1 MLWTLKASYFYYAHG
16 PLARIETGQH
26 NIQGTD
32 YFYTLQGWIKGV
44 NSIGLTYTWQDPGK
58 DAAGQSTF
66 NKDEYAYAL
75 NYYEGDYEARIG
87 NGLLGKC
94 FWFNEMYNNQFSGYK
109 DAVGGVEYN
118 RESLYNGN
126 IAAMATSIRHFG
138 ELQSTQSMNYR
149 YDQLHRIAAAH
160 ASKWEGIWTTVEGSY
175 NTSYAYDGN
184 GNIQNLYRNNLEA
197 TTIDELYYHYD
208 PVKKNRLDVVK
219 DGGTAEGLNNANPY
233 EYKYDQIGN
242 LTQNLEDGIEDI
254 KWNIYG
260 KVEKVSKTNGTLIS
274 YRYDGTGNRILKEV
288 RTTTTVHTNL
298 YLRDASGNVM
308 AIYEDT
314 KPINSPTTNITLKE
328 IPIYGSSRLG
338 QYRPKTDAKKTALG
352 QRIYEFS
359 NHLGNVLVTLTD
371 NKVPQTDGTYESVV
385 VSASD
390 YYPFGMAMSERTYS
404 NSEYRYGFNGK
415 EKDWD
420 IAVGKTDFGARIY
433 DELTGRWFSL
443 DQYTK
448 PHQSDYVFA
457 TDNPIIFIDP
467 DGRDDFYFDK
477 QARTWH
483 IIPTGAPHRFIT
495 FINISDGEGG
505 TIESIRP
512 MTDSEVGAALYRNNE
527 LYVRAMQS
535 AYTPENAGRLRYLR
549 AEYFGLT
556 SVNLSHKKARPIIY
570 MIGGLIVLPIAAE
583 VIGEAALAE
592 FLFEETVE
600 YGLESAGVPVPIF
613 NDPTDIVE
621 YAFKKGSKKTIQE
634 SGEITLE
641 HTVGAMKRGSL
652 KGNVSTGA
660 GRDHVTY
667 RGIKNGQPY
676 TGYASAPSSE
686 NLSPEEIISRRYGGN
701 FDEFGGTPPTAA
713 YSGSG
718 VEGKKTARGLEQHY
732 FEEDGGLDKTSN
744 KQNPV
749 GSNNG
754 KKSLYEKAKNIFLK
768 KIK

>member
-1 MLWTLKASYFYYAHG
+1 M
-16 PLARIETGQH
+16 
-26 NIQGTD
+26 
-32 YFYTLQGWIKGV
+32 
-44 NSIGLTYTWQDPGK
+44 
-58 DAAGQSTF
+58 
-66 NKDEYAYAL
+66 
-75 NYYEGDYEARIG
+75 
-87 NGLLGKC
+87 
-94 FWFNEMYNNQFSGYK
+94 
-109 DAVGGVEYN
+109 
-118 RESLYNGN
+118 
-126 IAAMATSIRHFG
+126 
-138 ELQSTQSMNYR
+138 
-149 YDQLHRIAAAH
+149 
-160 ASKWEGIWTTVEGSY
+160 
-175 NTSYAYDGN
+175 
-184 GNIQNLYRNNLEA
+184 
-197 TTIDELYYHYD
+197 
-208 PVKKNRLDVVK
+208 
-219 DGGTAEGLNNANPY
+219 
-233 EYKYDQIGN
+233 
-242 LTQNLEDGIEDI
+242 
-254 KWNIYG
+254 
-260 KVEKVSKTNGTLIS
+260 
-274 YRYDGTGNRILKEV
+274 
-288 RTTTTVHTNL
+288 
-298 YLRDASGNVM
+298 RDASGNVM

-314 KPINSPTTNITLKE
+314 RPINTNSNDNIAIKE

-556 SVNLSHKKARPIIY
+556 SVNLSHRKARPIIY
-570 MIGGLIVLPIAAE
+570 IIGGLIALPIAAE
-583 VIGEAALAE
+583 VLGEAALAE
-592 FLFEETVE
+592 FLLEETGE
-600 YGLESAGVPVPIF
+600 YVLEEAGVPVPII
-613 NDPTDIVE
+613 NDPTDLVE
-621 YAFKKGSKKTIQE
+621 YAFKKGSKKTIYKGGKGTLGTGITKGKY
-634 SGEITLE
+634 SGRDFDPSKAGGEILNLDWKSAKIQSSGIDVVKK
-641 HTVGAMKRGSL
+641 HLSRFDHDDA
-652 KGNVSTGA
+652 NVKMVD
-660 GRDHVTY
+660 R
-667 RGIKNGQPY
+667 
-676 TGYASAPSSE
+676 
-686 NLSPEEIISRRYGGN
+686 
-701 FDEFGGTPPTAA
+701 
-713 YSGSG
+713 
-718 VEGKKTARGLEQHY
+718 
-732 FEEDGGLDKTSN
+732 
-744 KQNPV
+744 
-749 GSNNG
+749 
-754 KKSLYEKAKNIFLK
+754 LK
-768 KIK
+768 KISEGKMKATDYDKRFYTHEIREYERYKALGVKDGVDPGYDIWNDAHTGTLEDFKIDELKEPLYHPDVD